1 MTAGDPIRS
10 WFPED
15 APPTDNQLAK
25 HELAGQ
31 LRGLIGEVL
40 RLDANSAESEA
51 LHEAQMLLYA
61 AQKHVAALPKVE
73 SLFTSEQDFSLFER
87 SPFSGRGNALA
98 TPLQVDFVGD
108 ELRAHTTYGD
118 AYEGPPGTVHGGHV
132 MAAFDDLLG
141 VAQAASGQ
149 AGFTGTLSVRM
160 VARTPL
166 HRRIDYAAGVESV
179 SGRKVIAW
187 GRSTCDGDL
196 LAEATGI
203 FVVPKGGLHEM
214 IGQDQPPMTSG

>member
-1 MTAGDPIRS
+1 LSSGDPIRS

-15 APPTDNQLAK
+15 ADPTDNQLAK
-25 HELAGQ
+25 HALAEH
-31 LRGLIGEVL
+31 LRGLIGDVL
-40 RLDANSAESEA
+40 RLDSGAASADE
-51 LHEAQMLLYA
+51 LAQAEQLLA
-61 AQKHVAALPKVE
+61 DARKQVAALPKVR
-73 SLFTSEQDFSLFER
+73 SLFASEQDFSLFER

-98 TPLQVDFVGD
+98 TPLQVQFVGD
-108 ELRAHTTYGD
+108 EMRAHTTYGD

-166 HRRIDYAAGVESV
+166 HKRIDYEAGVESV
-179 SGRKVIAW
+179 SGRKVTAW
-187 GRSTCDGDL
+187 GRSYCEGEL

-214 IGQDQPPMTSG
+214 LVDE

>member
-1 MTAGDPIRS
+1 VSIDTGDPIRS
-10 WFPED
+10 WFPQD
-15 APPTDNQLAK
+15 AEPTENQLAK
-25 HELAGQ
+25 HELTDH
-31 LRGLIGEVL
+31 LRALIGDVL
-40 RLDANSAESEA
+40 RLDSGAASADELAEA
-51 LHEAQMLLYA
+51 EQLLA
-61 AQKHVAALPKVE
+61 SARKQVGALPKVQ
-73 SLFTSEQDFSLFER
+73 SLFSSDQDFSLFER

-98 TPLQVDFVGD
+98 TPLHVQFVGD
-108 ELRAHTTYGD
+108 EMRAHTTYGD

-166 HRRIDYAAGVESV
+166 HKRIDYEAGVESV
-179 SGRKVIAW
+179 SGRKVTAW
-187 GRSTCDGDL
+187 GRSYCEGEL

-203 FVVPKGGLHEM
+203 FVVPRGGLHEM
-214 IGQDQPPMTSG
+214 LVED

>member
-1 MTAGDPIRS
+1 MTTRDPIRS

-15 APPTDNQLAK
+15 AAPTEEQLAK
-25 HELAGQ
+25 HRLAEH
-31 LRGLIGEVL
+31 LRVLIGDVL
-40 RLDANSAESEA
+40 RLDSGAASSADLAEA
-51 LHEAQMLLYA
+51 ERLLA
-61 AQKHVAALPKVE
+61 AARSHVGGLPRVR
-73 SLFTSEQDFSLFER
+73 SLFSSEQDFSLFER
-87 SPFSGRGNALA
+87 SPFSGRCNALS
-98 TPLQVDFVGD
+98 TPLKVEFAGD

-149 AGFTGTLSVRM
+149 AGFTGTLTVRM

-166 HRRIDYAAGVESV
+166 HKRIDYEAGVESV
-179 SGRKVIAW
+179 SERKVTAW
-187 GRSTCDGDL
+187 GRSRCEGEL

-203 FVVPKGGLHEM
+203 FVVPRGGLHEM
-214 IGQDQPPMTSG
+214 LVE

>member
-1 MTAGDPIRS
+1 MSSGDPIRS

-15 APPTDNQLAK
+15 ADPTDNQLAK
-25 HELAGQ
+25 HALAEH
-31 LRGLIGEVL
+31 LRGLIGDVL
-40 RLDANSAESEA
+40 RLDSGAASADE
-51 LHEAQMLLYA
+51 LAQAEQLLA
-61 AQKHVAALPKVE
+61 DARKQVAALPKVR
-73 SLFTSEQDFSLFER
+73 SLFASEQDFSLFER

-98 TPLQVDFVGD
+98 TPLQVQFVGD
-108 ELRAHTTYGD
+108 EMRAHTTYGD

-166 HRRIDYAAGVESV
+166 HKRIDYEAGVESV
-179 SGRKVIAW
+179 SGRKVTAW
-187 GRSTCDGDL
+187 GRSYCEGEL

-214 IGQDQPPMTSG
+214 LVDE